1 MNGEL
6 IMSKDD
12 IEVIEYKI
20 LKYLYESIKAGHRA
34 ALSEVAWHCELFD
47 ITRDYW
53 LYIMHDLIER
63 ELVSGLKYV
72 DAKDMESVLEVG
84 TFAITQAGREYLK
97 ENSLMQNVKSL
108 LGEAFK
114 ITLGGV
120 VGRL

>member
-1 MNGEL
+1 
-6 IMSKDD
+6 MSKDD

-72 DAKDMESVLEVG
+72 DAKDMESVLKVG

-97 ENSLMQNVKSL
+97 ENSLMQKVKSL
-108 LGEAFK
+108 LGEEFK

>member
-1 MNGEL
+1 
-6 IMSKDD
+6 MSKDD

-72 DAKDMESVLEVG
+72 DAKDMESVLKVG
-84 TFAITQAGREYLK
+84 TFAITQVGREYL
-97 ENSLMQNVKSL
+97 
-108 LGEAFK
+108 
-114 ITLGGV
+114 
-120 VGRL
+120 

>member
-6 IMSKDD
+6 IISKDD

-20 LKYLYESIKAGHRA
+20 LKYLYESIKAGYRA
-34 ALSEVAWHCELFD
+34 ALNEVAWHCELFD

-84 TFAITQAGREYLK
+84 AFAITQAGREYLK
-97 ENSLMQNVKSL
+97 ENSLMQKVKSL
-108 LGEAFK
+108 LGVAFE

-120 VGRL
+120 IGRL